1 MVFGRAKKTSAVL
14 EEDYRALKEENARL
28 REALEFYADADNWSH
43 GRQSTETEDS
53 TRTERR
59 RSAAEAMKNAI
70 ALKAL
75 RDA

>member
-28 REALEFYADADNWSH
+28 REALEFYADADNWSN